1 MTKNNDDKPKQTIL
15 AVDDTPE
22 NLDVVKGILTPEY
35 VVKAAV
41 NGKMALK
48 IAQAQPPNLI
58 LLDIMMPGM
67 DGYEVCTALKADTK
81 TRDIPVIFLTAMDQT
96 RDETKGF
103 ELGAADY
110 IMKPV
115 SPPVLEA
122 RVKTHLA
129 LKQNM
134 DELQKA
140 YGVIKGQKER
150 MQEELNVGR
159 EIQMSLIPRDF
170 PAFPDNN
177 EFDLYAI
184 LEPAR
189 EVGGDLYDFY
199 FLDEERLCFCI
210 GDVSGKGVPAALF
223 MAMTKTLI
231 KSRSVDDY
239 STASIAT
246 HVNDE
251 LSEENPQSM
260 FVTLFLAILNIR
272 SGDLLYTNAGHNPSY
287 VKRADGTVEALKQIH
302 GPIVGAMP
310 GLTYKEAS
318 VKLERGD
325 GILLYTD
332 GVTEAMNAAGDLYSD
347 PRLDKLVE
355 STTFESTSRVT
366 DTVMQDVVAFEA
378 DAERADDITI
388 LALTYNGVEEGKE
401 SRTLEI
407 KISNDLAEIDR
418 VNQEFGA
425 FIEQWEI
432 PAALGYKFS
441 VAFDELLNNTI
452 SYAYQDDN
460 EHQIDIRVDFTG
472 GRLVVTIEE
481 DGMPY
486 NPFSREAPDTS
497 LSLEEREIGGLGVHL
512 VRKLMEEVSYHRKID
527 TNVITLVHRVDGDR

>member
-1 MTKNNDDKPKQTIL
+1 
-15 AVDDTPE
+15 
-22 NLDVVKGILTPEY
+22 
-35 VVKAAV
+35 
-41 NGKMALK
+41 MALK
-48 IAQAQPPNLI
+48 IAQAQPPDLI

-67 DGYEVCTALKADTK
+67 DGYEVCTALKANPD

-96 RDETKGF
+96 QDETRGF
-103 ELGAADY
+103 DLGAADY

-159 EIQMSLIPRDF
+159 EIQMSLVPRDF
-170 PAFPDNN
+170 PAFPDYN
-177 EFDLYAI
+177 EFDVYAM

-199 FLDEERLCFCI
+199 FLDGERLCFCI

-239 STASIAT
+239 STASITT

-272 SGDLLYTNAGHNPSY
+272 SGELLYTNAGHNPSY
-287 VKRADGTVEALKQIH
+287 VKRTDGTVEALKQLH

-332 GVTEAMNAAGDLYSD
+332 GVTEAMNDAGDLYSD

-355 STTFESTSRVT
+355 SMTFESTSRVT
-366 DTVMQDVVAFEA
+366 DAVMQDVVAFEA
-378 DAERADDITI
+378 GAERADDITI
-388 LALTYNGVEEGKE
+388 LALTYNGVEEGEE

-432 PAALGYKFS
+432 SAALGYKFS

-460 EHQIDIRVDFTG
+460 EHQIDIRVDFSG
-472 GRLVVTIEE
+472 SRLVVTIED

-486 NPFSREAPDTS
+486 NPFTREDPDTS

>member
-1 MTKNNDDKPKQTIL
+1 MTKNNDDKPKHTIL

-48 IAQAQPPNLI
+48 IAQAQPPDLI

-67 DGYEVCTALKADTK
+67 NGYEVCTALKADTE

-96 RDETKGF
+96 RDETRGF

-239 STASIAT
+239 STASITT

-272 SGDLLYTNAGHNPSY
+272 NGDLLYTNAGHNPSY

-355 STTFESTSRVT
+355 SMTFESTSRVT

>member
-1 MTKNNDDKPKQTIL
+1 MTKNNEDKPKHTVL

-35 VVKAAV
+35 IVKAAV

-48 IAQAQPPNLI
+48 IAQAKPPDLI
-58 LLDIMMPGM
+58 LLDIMMPEM
-67 DGYEVCTALKADTK
+67 DGYEVCTALKANPD

-96 RDETKGF
+96 QDETRGF

-140 YGVIKGQKER
+140 YGVIKGQKDR

-159 EIQMSLIPRDF
+159 DIQMSLIPRDF

-177 EFDLYAI
+177 EFDVYAI

-199 FLDEERLCFCI
+199 FLDGERLCFCI

-239 STASIAT
+239 STASITT

-272 SGDLLYTNAGHNPSY
+272 SGELLYTNAGHNPSY
-287 VKRADGTVEALKQIH
+287 VKRADGTVEPLKQLH

-318 VKLERGD
+318 VKLEKGD

-355 STTFESTSRVT
+355 SMTFESTSRVT

-378 DAERADDITI
+378 GAERADDITI

-407 KISNDLAEIDR
+407 KIHNDLTEIDR

-460 EHQIDIRVDFTG
+460 EHQIDIRVDFSG
-472 GRLVVTIEE
+472 DRLVVTIED

-486 NPFSREAPDTS
+486 NPFTREAPDTS

-527 TNVITLVHRVDGDR
+527 TNVITLVHRVGGDR